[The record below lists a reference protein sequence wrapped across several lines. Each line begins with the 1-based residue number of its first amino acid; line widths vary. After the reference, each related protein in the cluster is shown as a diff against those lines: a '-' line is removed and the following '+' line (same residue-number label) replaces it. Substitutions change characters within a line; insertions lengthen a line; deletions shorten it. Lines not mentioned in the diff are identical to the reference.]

1 MELFC
6 FVAILVNLVFIF
18 RYILMSG
25 KLLNIG
31 LYVIRI
37 NAFLLFFSNI
47 ASAQITLDSIWG
59 RVLRIEEKQRAD
71 SADLKDYKDLTFYYM
86 NMAPLDTSENS
97 KGFKLSGYVDTYYA
111 LYSDEVGLGNYQ
123 KFPTVAPR
131 NNSFG
136 LNMLMLSG
144 KYKSNK
150 LRSTFTLHYGD
161 IPDAAWSTLYNNIQ
175 EANIGFRLGKK
186 WWFDMGYFR
195 THLGFESIQPRENM
209 TTSVATTTYFEPY
222 YLSGAKLSYALSSK
236 ITLVANVF
244 NGFNSFVA
252 VNNSKTVGL
261 SINYEPSER
270 VFFTYNNLLG
280 TNDIQQNKFRTYHN
294 IYYAFKGKRWDVGAE
309 LNFGSQAHTKLA
321 DTTKT
326 AYMVSGLVSVRY
338 KIKKGKYGLYM
349 RGEVFEDSD
358 EILTGPVQNKNH
370 QLVGVNLVG
379 VTIGGQVKPLPN
391 SYLRLEYRGL
401 LCTKQETIFYT
412 NKDYTN
418 VRQEIV
424 SAFGIWF

>member
-1 MELFC
+1 MLVIKLFKKAKLVIVF
-6 FVAILVNLVFIF
+6 FV
-18 RYILMSG
+18 LMMLSQ
-25 KLLNIG
+25 KQVL
-31 LYVIRI
+31 
-37 NAFLLFFSNI
+37 
-47 ASAQITLDSIWG
+47 AQVTLDSIWG
-59 RVLRIEEKQRAD
+59 RILKIEEKQRAD

-86 NMAPLDTSENS
+86 NMSPLDTTESS

-150 LRSTFTLHYGD
+150 LRGTFTLHYGD
-161 IPDAAWSTLYNNIQ
+161 IADAAWSTLYNNIQ

-222 YLSGAKLSYALSSK
+222 YLSGAKLSYALTPK
-236 ITLVANVF
+236 LTLVANVF
-244 NGFNSFVA
+244 NGFNTFTA
-252 VNNSKTVGL
+252 INNAKTVGL

-280 TNDIQQNKFRTYHN
+280 SNDLKQEKFRTYHN
-294 IYYAFKGKRWDVGAE
+294 IYFAYKGQRWDVGAE
-309 LNFGSQAHTKLA
+309 VNFGSQTNTKLA
-321 DTTKT
+321 DSTKT
-326 AYMVSGLVSVRY
+326 AYMISGLLSVRY
-338 KIKKGKYGLYM
+338 KFKKGKYGVYM

-370 QLVGVNLVG
+370 QLVGINLVG

-391 SYLRLEYRGL
+391 AYLRLEYRGL
-401 LCTKQETIFYT
+401 LCTQQETIFYT
-412 NKDYTN
+412 DKNYTN
-418 VRQEIV
+418 TRQEIV